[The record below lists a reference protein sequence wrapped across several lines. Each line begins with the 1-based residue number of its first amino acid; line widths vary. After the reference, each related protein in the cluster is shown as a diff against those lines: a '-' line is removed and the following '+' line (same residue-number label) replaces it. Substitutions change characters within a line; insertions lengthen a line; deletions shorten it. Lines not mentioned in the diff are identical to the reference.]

1 MPYVVTCLDAPDRP
15 GLRQRLRATH
25 LRYMIEHRAH
35 ILTGGPLLDES
46 DTPVGSVMALDFATK
61 SDVEAFLSEEPYTLS
76 GLFGIVLIHR
86 WRQMVPE
93 LIPNALER
101 ELEAELSHAQ

>member
-15 GLRQRLRATH
+15 ELRRRLRARH
-25 LRYMIEHRAH
+25 LLYMIEHRACV
-35 ILTGGPLLDES
+35 LTGGPLLDES

-61 SDVEAFLSEEPYTLS
+61 SDVEAFLAQEPYTVG
-76 GLFGIVLIHR
+76 GLFG
-86 WRQMVPE
+86 PE